1 MCIEKECQEV
11 LTDLTKCKYHK
22 KIGTSDDKQYEYYIS
37 YQTED
42 FLKELMKSHIEI
54 IDRLKET
61 ENGFV
66 LKEKKDLDNTE
77 VFDE

>member
-1 MCIEKECQEV
+1 MYRKGMSQEV

-42 FLKELMKSHIEI
+42 FLKE
-54 IDRLKET
+54 
-61 ENGFV
+61 
-66 LKEKKDLDNTE
+66 EKK
-77 VFDE
+77 VSYYFDYCYSYFF